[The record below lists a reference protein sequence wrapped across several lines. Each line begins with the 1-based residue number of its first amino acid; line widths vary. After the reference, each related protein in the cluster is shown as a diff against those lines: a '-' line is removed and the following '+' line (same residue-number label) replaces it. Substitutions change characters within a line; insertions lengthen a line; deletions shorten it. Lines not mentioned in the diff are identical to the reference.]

1 MENNNNKRR
10 NYNFKFAMSGL
21 LIVCGGILFYYILFH
36 FDNLK
41 DRVGYL
47 FSVFTPLFTG
57 IAIAYI
63 LNPVMRFLEKKVCYP
78 LWNKIKKKKDHI
90 YRKEALVIRIIS
102 VILTMGLFLA
112 MIYAIIMSIVPQIV
126 NNIADLINKIP
137 SFDYY
142 ALLKKAL
149 PVDTAVLDDMSALSE
164 NLINNFGSVL
174 NQLTPIL
181 DGVMKTTST
190 LIDYASPVFKSLLN
204 FLIGIIFSFYLL
216 FDKERYSA
224 QSKKLLYACL
234 KRETANNLINNLRYS
249 DKIFGGF
256 ITGKVIDSIIIGIMC
271 YIGVLIIGTNVPVLI
286 AVVVGVTNVIPYFGP
301 FIGAIPCG
309 LIVLMYDPKKC
320 LIFLIFILLLQQ
332 FDGNI
337 LGPKILGSSIGL
349 NGFWVVFA
357 ITVFSKLF
365 GIIGMFLGV
374 PIFAVIYSAIRTL
387 INKRL
392 EIKHMPLETDYYVK
406 SDYIYEE
413 DGVSNTGQSFRF
425 AKKTFDKVTRETY
438 QEDLDRESALTNS
451 SGRNDTEAPQS
462 DDQEDKP

>member
-1 MENNNNKRR
+1 
-10 NYNFKFAMSGL
+10 MSGL

-41 DRVGYL
+41 DRLGYL
-47 FSVFTPLFTG
+47 LSVFTPLFTG

-63 LNPVMRFLEKKVCYP
+63 LNPVMRFIEKRICYP
-78 LWNKIKKKKDHI
+78 LWNKIKKQKDHI
-90 YRKEALVIRIIS
+90 YKREALVIRIMG
-102 VILTMGLFLA
+102 VILTIGVFLA

-142 ALLKKAL
+142 ALLKGVL
-149 PVDTAVLDDMSALSE
+149 PVDTGILEDMSTVSE

-181 DGVMKTTST
+181 DGVMKTTYT
-190 LIDYASPVFKSLLN
+190 LIDYASPVFKSLMN
-204 FLIGIIFSFYLL
+204 FLIGIIFSIYLL
-216 FDKERYSA
+216 FDKERYAA
-224 QSKKLLYACL
+224 QSKKLVYACL

-249 DKIFGGF
+249 DRIFGGF
-256 ITGKVIDSIIIGIMC
+256 ITGKVIDSIIIGVLT
-271 YIGVLIIGTNVPVLI
+271 YIGVLIIKTNVPVLI
-286 AVVVGVTNVIPYFGP
+286 AVVIGVTNVIPYFGP

-309 LIVLMYDPKKC
+309 LIVLMDDPKKC

-365 GIIGMFLGV
+365 GVVGLFLGV
-374 PIFAVIYSAIRTL
+374 PIFAVVYSAIRTL

-392 EIKHMPLETDYYVK
+392 EIKHMPVETDYYVK
-406 SDYIYEE
+406 SDFIADE
-413 DGVSNTGQSFRF
+413 DGISNTGQSFRF
-425 AKKTFDKVTRETY
+425 AKRTFDKVTRETY
-438 QEDLDRESALTNS
+438 QEDHDRESTLTNS
-451 SGRNDTEAPQS
+451 SES
-462 DDQEDKP
+462 DKKTADQEEKQ

>member
-1 MENNNNKRR
+1 MQNNNKR
-10 NYNFKFAMSGL
+10 NYNFRLATSGL

-36 FDNLK
+36 FDDLT
-41 DRVGYL
+41 DRLGYL
-47 FSVFTPLFTG
+47 LSVFTPLVTG

-63 LNPVMRFLEKKVCYP
+63 LNPVMRFLEKKVCFP
-78 LWNKIKKKKDHI
+78 LWNKIKKKKDHV
-90 YRKEALVIRIIS
+90 YSKEALVIRIIC
-102 VILTMGLFLA
+102 VFLTIIFFLA
-112 MIYAIIMSIVPQIV
+112 LIYAIIMSIVPQIV

-137 SFDYY
+137 NLDYY
-142 ALLKKAL
+142 ALLKGVL
-149 PVDTAVLDDMSALSE
+149 PVDAGILEDMSNLSE

-181 DGVMKTTST
+181 NGLVTTTFT

-204 FLIGIIFSFYLL
+204 FLLGIIISFYLL
-216 FDKERYSA
+216 FDKEKYVA
-224 QSKKLLYACL
+224 QSKKLLYAFL
-234 KRETANNLINNLRYS
+234 KRESANNLINNLRYS

-256 ITGKVIDSIIIGIMC
+256 ITGKVIDSIIIGVMC

-309 LIVLMYDPKKC
+309 LIVLMDDPKKC

-349 NGFWVVFA
+349 NGFWVIFA
-357 ITVFSKLF
+357 ITVFSKLIGVI
-365 GIIGMFLGV
+365 GIFIGV
-374 PIFAVIYSAIRTL
+374 PVFAVIYAAIRTL

-392 EIKHMPLETDYYVK
+392 EIKHMPVETDYYIK
-406 SDYIYEE
+406 SDFIADE

-425 AKKTFDKVTRETY
+425 AKKTFDRVTRETY
-438 QEDLDRESALTNS
+438 QEDLDRSNALANSSESAKDLLL
-451 SGRNDTEAPQS
+451 NDKDKRTE
-462 DDQEDKP
+462 E